1 MDRDSLITL
10 IKETKEMIKSF
21 EDDVFSQRME
31 EYSIYR
37 AETSIYLDTISFL
50 EKITSYEL
58 NAEEIEAIK
67 TNLLDIQDIIKED
80 MKDLDIKN
88 EKISTPVAP
97 TDTVDEF
104 KTINFDKIAEEVNNT
119 SEDYESIN
127 NFLTN
132 ELPA

>member
-21 EDDVFSQRME
+21 EDDVFNQRME

-88 EKISTPVAP
+88 EKISTSVAP

>member
-1 MDRDSLITL
+1 MDKESLISL
-10 IKETKEMIKSF
+10 IAETKKKIVEF
-21 EDDVFSQRME
+21 EDNVFKQKTE

-50 EKITSYEL
+50 EKITAYEL
-58 NAEEIEAIK
+58 NAEEIEATK
-67 TNLLDIQDIIKED
+67 TNLLEIQMIIDEDAKE
-80 MKDLDIKN
+80 LNIKN
-88 EKISTPVAP
+88 EQIAEVGAP

-104 KTINFDKIAEEVNNT
+104 KTINFDTISEEVNNT

-132 ELPA
+132 QLPA

>member
-132 ELPA
+132 QLPA

>member
-1 MDRDSLITL
+1 MDKESLISL
-10 IKETKEMIKSF
+10 IAETKKKIVEF
-21 EDDVFSQRME
+21 EDNVFKQKTE

-50 EKITSYEL
+50 EKITAYEL
-58 NAEEIEAIK
+58 NAEEIEATK
-67 TNLLDIQDIIKED
+67 TNLLEIQKIIDEDAKE
-80 MKDLDIKN
+80 LNIKN
-88 EKISTPVAP
+88 EQIAEVGAP

-104 KTINFDKIAEEVNNT
+104 KTINFDTISEEVNNT

-132 ELPA
+132 QLPA